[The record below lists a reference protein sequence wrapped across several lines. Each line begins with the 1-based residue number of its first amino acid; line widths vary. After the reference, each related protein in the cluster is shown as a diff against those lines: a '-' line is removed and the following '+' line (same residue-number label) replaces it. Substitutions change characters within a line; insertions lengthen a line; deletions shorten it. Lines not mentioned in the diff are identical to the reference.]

1 MQEKTPLE
9 FGPAW
14 GNVLSY
20 KQRDNGSFLCSS
32 TWWMVLVAEI
42 SFTWPSPPHRR
53 ECRAGQPMQMGA
65 LGRGQWESIKNMKG
79 SEKGLTYCNKPALML
94 VIIVKM
100 VSTRWEKKMG
110 EAQELLNNRIK
121 RKTLSWVSVKIL
133 LKTKI
138 PSMASDFS
146 FWDEVFLSWLL
157 FFFLLLF
164 FSCIFSFGTD
174 IH

>member
-1 MQEKTPLE
+1 
-9 FGPAW
+9 
-14 GNVLSY
+14 
-20 KQRDNGSFLCSS
+20 
-32 TWWMVLVAEI
+32 
-42 SFTWPSPPHRR
+42 
-53 ECRAGQPMQMGA
+53 
-65 LGRGQWESIKNMKG
+65 MKG

-100 VSTRWEKKMG
+100 VSTRWEKKTG

-121 RKTLSWVSVKIL
+121 RKTLSLVSVKIL
-133 LKTKI
+133 LKIKI

-146 FWDEVFLSWLL
+146 FWDEVFLSWL